1 MDDTEKYGNIHSAID
16 YIASN
21 LDYLQV
27 EEVYFYCI

>member
-1 MDDTEKYGNIHSAID
+1 MDNGEKFVNIRIAKN